1 MTARKLMGK
10 GCETYTAYIIDS
22 MRDNTKLS
30 KLLIVK
36 EFPEMFPEELP
47 CLPLEREV
55 EVSIDLLP
63 GTTPIAQSPYMM
75 TPVELADLK
84 IQLQELFG
92 KGFICLNNSP

>member
-10 GCETYTAYIIDS
+10 GCETYPAYIVDS

-47 CLPLEREV
+47 
-55 EVSIDLLP
+55 
-63 GTTPIAQSPYMM
+63 
-75 TPVELADLK
+75 
-84 IQLQELFG
+84 
-92 KGFICLNNSP
+92 

>member
-47 CLPLEREV
+47 
-55 EVSIDLLP
+55 
-63 GTTPIAQSPYMM
+63 
-75 TPVELADLK
+75 
-84 IQLQELFG
+84 
-92 KGFICLNNSP
+92 

>member
-1 MTARKLMGK
+1 
-10 GCETYTAYIIDS
+10 

-47 CLPLEREV
+47 WLPLEREV